1 MCNDDDEYYCPNCDA
16 ILNEQIGFDPN
27 LNVWTCEIC
36 GQELYGDDIEST
48 MHRFSNIVW
57 HCDCCGTVLN
67 KQSGFTDSCESW
79 RCTECGHKNRITEDE
94 VYDSEE
100 DYERDKVEYACP
112 NCNCTLN
119 DQPDFYNDAI
129 YTCSDCGKK
138 LYRGRSTYE
147 ICYCCPNC
155 DEALNEQVFFN
166 HDDNWVCTECGA
178 KLYLDYLDD
187 YCVCSDNC
195 DDEDGNND
203 KVDDEDEGN
212 DKSFQ
217 KVSRVVA
224 PNAKQSE
231 EILSLKKKIRKIRIR
246 ATCIVIFLIFVF
258 ILTGY
263 IVVQEFNS
271 LIAVG
276 TNSDQLIGQDYANV
290 VEKLR
295 EAGFEKILE
304 NNLEDL
310 SLKEV
315 EQERMVTVIKIGNLT
330 DFSARSI
337 FSSHTPIEITYHS
350 LKKVQTPMSSKEA
363 RGKPYSRIVHDFENA
378 GFTNIELIPEY
389 DLIFGWINGEDDV
402 ASITMGD
409 SLAFSSGE
417 SFRPDVEIRITY
429 HALKKY
435 KPD

>member
-27 LNVWTCEIC
+27 LNVQTCEIC

-100 DYERDKVEYACP
+100 DYECDKVEYTCP

-217 KVSRVVA
+217 KANRVVA

-246 ATCIVIFLIFVF
+246 VTCIVIWS
-258 ILTGY
+258 
-263 IVVQEFNS
+263 IV
-271 LIAVG
+271 
-276 TNSDQLIGQDYANV
+276 
-290 VEKLR
+290 K
-295 EAGFEKILE
+295 
-304 NNLEDL
+304 
-310 SLKEV
+310 
-315 EQERMVTVIKIGNLT
+315 
-330 DFSARSI
+330 
-337 FSSHTPIEITYHS
+337 
-350 LKKVQTPMSSKEA
+350 
-363 RGKPYSRIVHDFENA
+363 
-378 GFTNIELIPEY
+378 
-389 DLIFGWINGEDDV
+389 
-402 ASITMGD
+402 
-409 SLAFSSGE
+409 
-417 SFRPDVEIRITY
+417 
-429 HALKKY
+429 
-435 KPD
+435 